1 MPVIPFSQDELVQA
15 LQKIGVSDS
24 MGGLG
29 PQGMAIKGPRAAADF
44 SKLPINAW
52 LNDYLRRVRTGGF
65 KIKEPSKSI
74 VRQLGA
80 KQNLGEH
87 VRTTGDPYSIVGT
100 TPEIYGE
107 SSEARRLLGRDQD
120 AANKVERALNAA
132 GYFPRDNPGGI
143 PGMIMH
149 QSAPTSNPRPIM
161 SLKTQ
166 HWTGNPHTRAGS
178 N

>member
-74 VRQLGA
+74 VKQLRA
-80 KQNLGEH
+80 KQNLSDAVTEVIRRPPDDLASRDAISWQDVQNALRKAGH
-87 VRTTGDPYSIVGT
+87 
-100 TPEIYGE
+100 E
-107 SSEARRLLGRDQD
+107 S
-120 AANKVERALNAA
+120 
-132 GYFPRDNPGGI
+132 
-143 PGMIMH
+143 H
-149 QSAPTSNPRPIM
+149 
-161 SLKTQ
+161 
-166 HWTGNPHTRAGS
+166 
-178 N
+178 